1 MKIKSKFLTCI
12 NVFIVLD
19 AILLCYFIFGSAQL
33 LKYRYG
39 DGATVATILTYLL
52 PTLLMSLPLLMMLI
66 ISRYFV
72 IESLKRKAQIANTA
86 EVEVVKEE
94 VVEEEV
100 VEDNQSDEEVLKEKI
115 EAIKNE
121 EEPQVEE
128 IREELEQIDER
139 KEENKEEDK

>member
-1 MKIKSKFLTCI
+1 MKLKSKFLTCI
-12 NVFIVLD
+12 NVFIILD

-39 DGATVATILTYLL
+39 DGATIATILTYLL

-72 IESLKRKAQIANTA
+72 VESLKRKAQIANSV

-94 VVEEEV
+94 I
-100 VEDNQSDEEVLKEKI
+100 VEDNQSDEEVLREKI
-115 EAIKNE
+115 ESIKNE
-121 EEPQVEE
+121 EEPQIEE
-128 IREELEQIDER
+128 IREELEQI
-139 KEENKEEDK
+139 EENKEEDE

>member
-12 NVFIVLD
+12 NVFIILD
-19 AILLCYFIFGSAQL
+19 AILICYFIFGSAQL

-39 DGATVATILTYLL
+39 DGATIATILTYLL
-52 PTLLMSLPLLMMLI
+52 PTLLMSLPLLMLLI
-66 ISRYFV
+66 VSRYFV
-72 IESLKRKAQIANTA
+72 VESLKRKVQIANA
-86 EVEVVKEE
+86 VEVEVVKEE
-94 VVEEEV
+94 VA
-100 VEDNQSDEEVLKEKI
+100 EDNQSDEEVLKEKI

-128 IREELEQIDER
+128 IREELEQIEES

>member
-1 MKIKSKFLTCI
+1 MKLKSKFLTCI
-12 NVFIVLD
+12 NVFIILD

-72 IESLKRKAQIANTA
+72 VESLKRKVQIANA
-86 EVEVVKEE
+86 VEVEVVKEE
-94 VVEEEV
+94 I
-100 VEDNQSDEEVLKEKI
+100 VEDDKSDEEVLKEKI
-115 EAIKNE
+115 ESIENE
-121 EEPQVEE
+121 EEPQIEE
-128 IREELEQIDER
+128 IREELEQI
-139 KEENKEEDK
+139 EENKEEDK

>member
-19 AILLCYFIFGSAQL
+19 TILLCYFIFGSAQL

-39 DGATVATILTYLL
+39 DGATIATILTYLL

-72 IESLKRKAQIANTA
+72 IESLKRKTQITNAV

-94 VVEEEV
+94 I
-100 VEDNQSDEEVLKEKI
+100 VEDVKSDEEVLKEKI

-121 EEPQVEE
+121 EEPQIEE
-128 IREELEQIDER
+128 IKEELEQIDES
-139 KEENKEEDK
+139 KEEDK